1 MATTRKDLRGRTL
14 RKGEMQRSSDKRYA
28 YSYKDPLGR
37 RKYIYANDLVTL
49 REKETQLT
57 KDQLDGLD
65 IYVAGKATVNFVF
78 DRYMS
83 LKTNLRQTTR
93 SNYLY
98 MYDRFVR
105 DTFGKKKI
113 AVIRYS
119 DVLQFYNYLLDKQ
132 DYKFDFRVNGGYYK
146 NRMTK
151 MPIDETTGNEKPI
164 EISTYYGWAKGHSLY
179 DFYLREYAGVDP
191 ATGKELYYINGE
203 DGSRETTTNSAQA
216 NKTII
221 GSVEPTVQG
230 GLTNFVS
237 WKFINFNMTLTY
249 SLGGHAYDYAT
260 WLQSNGGTY
269 NYLGN
274 VPAYYKIEDTWK
286 KPGDNAKLP
295 QFAYGNTNIAS
306 SRWLMSTDHLRI
318 KNITLGF
325 TMPSKVSQKW
335 GINKLR
341 AFVSANNLLTWKSDG
356 LYVDPETPVDGLCT
370 FETPALRTITFGLE
384 VGF

>member
-1 MATTRKDLRGRTL
+1 M
-14 RKGEMQRSSDKRYA
+14 
-28 YSYKDPLGR
+28 
-37 RKYIYANDLVTL
+37 
-49 REKETQLT
+49 
-57 KDQLDGLD
+57 
-65 IYVAGKATVNFVF
+65 
-78 DRYMS
+78 
-83 LKTNLRQTTR
+83 
-93 SNYLY
+93 
-98 MYDRFVR
+98 
-105 DTFGKKKI
+105 
-113 AVIRYS
+113 
-119 DVLQFYNYLLDKQ
+119 
-132 DYKFDFRVNGGYYK
+132 
-146 NRMTK
+146 
-151 MPIDETTGNEKPI
+151 
-164 EISTYYGWAKGHSLY
+164 
-179 DFYLREYAGVDP
+179 
-191 ATGKELYYINGE
+191 
-203 DGSRETTTNSAQA
+203 
-216 NKTII
+216 
-221 GSVEPTVQG
+221 
-230 GLTNFVS
+230 
-237 WKFINFNMTLTY
+237 
-249 SLGGHAYDYAT
+249 
-260 WLQSNGGTY
+260 QSNGGTY

>member
-1 MATTRKDLRGRTL
+1 
-14 RKGEMQRSSDKRYA
+14 
-28 YSYKDPLGR
+28 
-37 RKYIYANDLVTL
+37 
-49 REKETQLT
+49 
-57 KDQLDGLD
+57 
-65 IYVAGKATVNFVF
+65 
-78 DRYMS
+78 
-83 LKTNLRQTTR
+83 
-93 SNYLY
+93 
-98 MYDRFVR
+98 
-105 DTFGKKKI
+105 
-113 AVIRYS
+113 
-119 DVLQFYNYLLDKQ
+119 
-132 DYKFDFRVNGGYYK
+132 
-146 NRMTK
+146 
-151 MPIDETTGNEKPI
+151 
-164 EISTYYGWAKGHSLY
+164 
-179 DFYLREYAGVDP
+179 
-191 ATGKELYYINGE
+191 
-203 DGSRETTTNSAQA
+203 
-216 NKTII
+216 
-221 GSVEPTVQG
+221 
-230 GLTNFVS
+230 
-237 WKFINFNMTLTY
+237 MTLTY

-286 KPGDNAKLP
+286 KPADNAKLP